1 MRICGGRAAEGV
13 KRFRAGADRGIAM
26 DNHTLFDGVSQFFTA
41 NKEMLT
47 ILVAAIGGG
56 TALFRFWR
64 DRSWDKKQFAYDYAE
79 KVFDDPRTMTA
90 LRMLDWGGGEIP
102 ADLALQFGLADAQ
115 RRWTSAEVCEA
126 LRVHDD
132 PASKPG
138 FSQKEYVIRELFDA
152 CLARFER
159 LGHFMKS
166 GVISATDFPTTLAY
180 YPQITAEGRLK
191 DLWGPLERYMKRYK
205 FDHACELFRQLR
217 QIALEDG
224 SATGHVS
231 TMKRADSEPATDA
244 RTE

>member
-1 MRICGGRAAEGV
+1 
-13 KRFRAGADRGIAM
+13 M
-26 DNHTLFDGVSQFFTA
+26 DTHTLFSSISSFFTT

-79 KVFDDPRTMTA
+79 RVFDDARTMTA

-102 ADLALQFGLADAQ
+102 ADLAQQFGLPDSD
-115 RRWTSAEVCEA
+115 RGWTSAEVREA

-132 PASKPG
+132 PNANPAP

-166 GVISATDFPTTLAY
+166 GVISGRDFPTTLAY
-180 YPQITAEGRLK
+180 YPQITAEGRLQQ
-191 DLWGPLERYMKRYK
+191 LWDPLQAYMVRYK
-205 FDHACELFRQLR
+205 FRYACALFRELR
-217 QIALEDG
+217 GIASENE
-224 SATGHVS
+224 TGGEHVAPMVLGGPAQS
-231 TMKRADSEPATDA
+231 SESSP
-244 RTE
+244 